1 MAQVV
6 IGAKITADTNGATES
21 VKSFRTQLREAQAD
35 VVKISEK
42 FGETS
47 KQAAAAAQ
55 KAALLKDKIGDA
67 KDLVAAFNPDKKF
80 EAFSTSIAGVTG
92 GFTALQGAMGL
103 LGAESEDVQKQ
114 LLKVQSALALSQGL
128 NQITA
133 SIDAFKNL
141 GRVIVTQVVTAF
153 STLKGAILTTGIGA
167 LVVGIGVVIAY
178 FKNLGD
184 AAEEAAAKEK
194 EALELKDKYAEIGN
208 KAELAKIDRDEK
220 LAVARAKNAGKS
232 EKEILGIQQQ
242 AQAARVRSLARFT
255 EEVGTT
261 SEKGLAAQKQID
273 DIKSQIEI
281 DRLNFDT
288 AAHEKRLSELK
299 KFNDKEE
306 SEAARHQKELAQAR
320 AGLKGTNLGGD
331 AISEEDAARNSVLAK
346 EKASLDISI
355 KNVDE
360 SVNAKIA
367 LQIKQTEEEKR
378 LAQERIQQAQ
388 AEADMKIALADQIG
402 SATGALAD
410 LVGRQTVAGK
420 VLALAQIA
428 EGVGVG
434 FIHAL
439 RIAQQSA
446 TATGPAAAFAF
457 PVFYASQVAAVL
469 AAASRAKSV
478 LNSGSGGGGGSVNT
492 GSGAGGSAPVV
503 PQLSTT
509 NTQLQAVQNQIN
521 NQGNAAVK
529 AYVVTTDIN
538 NDQEKIARINRAARI
553 G

>member
-80 EAFSTSIAGVTG
+80 QAFSGAINGVTG

-103 LGAESEDVQKQ
+103 VGAESQEVQKQ
-114 LLKVQSALALSQGL
+114 LLKVQSAMALAMGL

-141 GRVIVTQVVTAF
+141 GTIIVTRVVAAF
-153 STLKGAILTTGIGA
+153 ATLKGAILTTGIGA
-167 LVVGIGVVIAY
+167 LVVGIGAVIAY

-194 EALELKDKYAEIGN
+194 EALELRDKYAEIGN

-232 EKEILGIQQQ
+232 EKEILSIQQQ

-469 AAASRAKSV
+469 AAAARAKSV

-509 NTQLQAVQNQIN
+509 NTQLAAVQNQIN